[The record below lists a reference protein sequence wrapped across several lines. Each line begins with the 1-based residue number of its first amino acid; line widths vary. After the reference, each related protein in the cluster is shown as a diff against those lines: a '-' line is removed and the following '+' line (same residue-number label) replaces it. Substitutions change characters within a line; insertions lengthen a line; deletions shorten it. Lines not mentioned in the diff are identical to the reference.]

1 MKTTNLRIPEK
12 LHKALKTKAG
22 LNRRSMNAE
31 ILRAVEFY
39 LTNRTTGER
48 MANVL
53 FNVSQRE
60 ECFTEDER
68 RMMKALQTEWD
79 DAK

>member
-1 MKTTNLRIPEK
+1 MKTTNLRIPDK

-39 LTNRTTGER
+39 LTNREVGEL
-48 MANVL
+48 MSNVF
-53 FNVSQRE
+53 FNWAQQER
-60 ECFTEDER
+60 FTEDER
-68 RMMKALQTEWD
+68 RMMKQLQTKWD